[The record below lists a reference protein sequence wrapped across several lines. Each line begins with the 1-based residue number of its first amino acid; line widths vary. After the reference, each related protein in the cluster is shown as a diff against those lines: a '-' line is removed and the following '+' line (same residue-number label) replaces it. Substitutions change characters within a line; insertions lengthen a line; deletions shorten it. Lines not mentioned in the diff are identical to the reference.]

1 MVPKSLKL
9 EDQLDLFEKR
19 GMILTDQKKNLEKLK
34 HISYYR
40 LKDFAAPYGHITM
53 YGEVPVLKYCDITF
67 DDVVNRYYR
76 DKNLRINL
84 FHAIEKIEVSLKRN
98 ISYLLGSKY
107 GAYGYLDFSNW
118 CDKKH
123 SRYEIEKKQFFF
135 KKDLLKSVKRS
146 KIHDLKNDKN
156 FNEDKF
162 PSIWIATEVM
172 MFGTLINLVEIMSK
186 SNQRRL
192 ADFYNCTNK
201 ELVSWLKCLNLVRN
215 VCAHNSNIIDIQLK
229 TRPILRAEWIDKYL
243 YTVKDKAGNE
253 IVTNRIAAIILITI
267 SLVKEINKRYRWK
280 SIRSN
285 LASICLVPDKVL
297 SDKNANL
304 LGFADSHDA
313 LDLKSFAR
321 GKY

>member
-1 MVPKSLKL
+1 M
-9 EDQLDLFEKR
+9 
-19 GMILTDQKKNLEKLK
+19 T
-34 HISYYR
+34 
-40 LKDFAAPYGHITM
+40 
-53 YGEVPVLKYCDITF
+53 
-67 DDVVNRYYR
+67 
-76 DKNLRINL
+76 
-84 FHAIEKIEVSLKRN
+84 
-98 ISYLLGSKY
+98 
-107 GAYGYLDFSNW
+107 
-118 CDKKH
+118 
-123 SRYEIEKKQFFF
+123 
-135 KKDLLKSVKRS
+135 RS

-156 FNEDKF
+156 FNEDEF

-172 MFGTLINLVEIMSK
+172 MFGTLVNLVEIMSK
-186 SNQRRL
+186 SNQRKL

-229 TRPILRAEWIDKYL
+229 TRPILRAEWIDRYL

-313 LDLKSFAR
+313 LDLKSFAI